1 MNDATTR
8 RRWNALGWAFL
19 LGSAAGLRLLGIHE
33 TDIWTDEAFTLLV
46 ARSSWFDVL
55 VRFPQVETN
64 PPLHFALVK
73 AWGVASDAA
82 VWHRLL
88 SVIVGVSGVVFTTL
102 WARRL
107 DPSIGWAAG
116 FLAASC
122 PIFCHY
128 SQEIRGYSLLYSA
141 TVSALYFAE
150 LDASG
155 SRRGRWWP
163 VAAAATVWTHYV
175 GVFAVV
181 AVVAYWLARR
191 WVLGRVSPIRWRRL
205 GVLAL
210 LLSPGLFLIGPRVT
224 ATVAEGFWITRPTWG
239 GLLSQSE
246 ELLGTALVATWRGDS
261 ASDLMEWVAVVV
273 RGILELSLGLAAGLP
288 FIAGPRR
295 IRRDAGA
302 TWFTAGVILVSM
314 IAMGLWVVPVLV
326 AKTGAIALP
335 PLMLAL
341 ALGTSRAVASTYR
354 RLAVVAC
361 SIVTVVWAG
370 LWISVATGD
379 APRRSPDANLFRFVS
394 ERIEP
399 GDDVICFPPSL
410 AWSTA
415 YYLGDQL
422 SAERLHYQHV
432 SEFADGPPLR
442 IRPVGQNK
450 DPYWFE
456 RITTRLE
463 ERQHDGSDIAVWVVD
478 CGFRSFG
485 DPFRQELLDWLRPRY
500 RAAGSHYVSGPWS
513 FSATR
518 FVPVDPVGG
527 RP

>member
-73 AWGVASDAA
+73 AWGVVSDAA

-181 AVVAYWLARR
+181 AVVVYWLVRR
-191 WVLGRVSPIRWRRL
+191 RVLGSVSPIRWRRL

-210 LLSPGLFLIGPRVT
+210 LLSPGLFLVVPRVAT
-224 ATVAEGFWITRPTWG
+224 TVAEGFPIRTPTWA
-239 GLLSQSE
+239 GLPSLSRP
-246 ELLGTALVATWRGDS
+246 LLGTAWVATWRGDP
-261 ASDLMEWVAVVV
+261 ASELMEWAAVVV
-273 RGILELSLGLAAGLP
+273 RGMLELSLGLAAGLP
-288 FIAGPRR
+288 FFAGPRR
-295 IRRDAGA
+295 IRRDAAA
-302 TWFTAGVILVSM
+302 TWLTAGVILASM

-326 AKTGAIALP
+326 PRTGAIALP
-335 PLMLAL
+335 PLMIAL
-341 ALGTSRAVASTYR
+341 ALGTSRSAASTCR
-354 RLAVVAC
+354 RLAVAAC
-361 SIVTVVWAG
+361 SIVTIVWAG
-370 LWISVATGD
+370 LWISAATGD
-379 APRRSPDANLFRFVS
+379 APRRSPDAKLFRFVS

-399 GDDVICFPPSL
+399 GDDVICFPSSL

-422 SAERLHYQHV
+422 SAERLHYSNV
-432 SEFADGPPLR
+432 SEFAEGSPLR
-442 IRPVGQNK
+442 IRPIGRNE
-450 DPYWFE
+450 DPHWFE
-456 RITTRLE
+456 RVTTRLE
-463 ERQHDGSDIAVWVVD
+463 ERMNDGSHSAVWVLD
-478 CGFRSFG
+478 CGLRSFG
-485 DPFRQELLDWLRPRY
+485 TPLRQELLDWIHPRY
-500 RAAGSHYVSGPWS
+500 RAVGSHFVPGLWT